1 MLTRQTQSEKD
12 DGRQLLVM
20 TACNASRLV
29 IRVGIALTFIQIVIA
44 GHGQFLGSHKML
56 ISTLLGVAGIVMLVT
71 GIVMDNKL
79 KPNSSV
85 DKSERILAIFL
96 LVGSVTVISL
106 ALLGTTMMGHLFQSL
121 R

>member
-1 MLTRQTQSEKD
+1 
-12 DGRQLLVM
+12 M
-20 TACNASRLV
+20 TAYSASKLV
-29 IRVGIALTFIQIVIA
+29 IRLGIAFTFLQIVIA

-85 DKSERILAIFL
+85 DKSEKILAIFL

-106 ALLGTTMMGHLFQSL
+106 ALIGTIMIGNLFQSL
-121 R
+121 H